1 MEVRLLPPPQF
12 INSSGKGHTMT
23 DRQYVA
29 EIYRDMLNYYYDNI
43 GNKSK
48 YAGEIITSRMIQ
60 VLTIRYLEL
69 GGKLPFKQNEV
80 NWETIE

>member
-1 MEVRLLPPPQF
+1 
-12 INSSGKGHTMT
+12 MT

-48 YAGEIITSRMIQ
+48 YAGEVVTSRMIQ

-80 NWETIE
+80 NWEEIEKV